1 MCQYVVSG
9 AFQRQPHIDTRGA
22 FARSGVAEGHGWNDV
37 KWKMDRALA
46 DHPIERISFLRCLWL
61 VTVVVLPPLLENGN
75 PAHLSLPWQSLSI
88 PNLWQAQDAES
99 VNCSWNKPSLD
110 TYPPNPSGQ
119 DQKERIFLGEKLSSP
134 ISMLTKLITPKQL
147 ASIDKP
153 SLAIGFWTFSAC
165 YAKELR
171 LSSELIQGESLK
183 KHSSQFAWTGFIPF
197 KILFFSYSDSYTT
210 IYYIYF
216 FNYECIYTYF
226 RSWCHLNLKIW
237 AITTSLK
244 LVPRSFPTWR
254 WHPLVCSHPPPQVRF
269 AKLTPIDPSISP
281 CDHSKN
287 IGIHHTSLSWDLSG
301 LDFSLWTTPQKK
313 TLYKLQCTFRSWH
326 MSMIFPRKAVQILL
340 AKEIA
345 GFQDVSVDIPWPK
358 KQQRQRGQVANCLG
372 KYLGQ
377 GAR

>member
-1 MCQYVVSG
+1 MRLKGSLFRCACDWSRWWFCHHYLRTVTQ
-9 AFQRQPHIDTRGA
+9 HICHFRGNHCP
-22 FARSGVAEGHGWNDV
+22 SQ
-37 KWKMDRALA
+37 
-46 DHPIERISFLRCLWL
+46 
-61 VTVVVLPPLLENGN
+61 T
-75 PAHLSLPWQSLSI
+75 
-88 PNLWQAQDAES
+88 LWQAQDAES
-99 VNCSWNKPSLD
+99 VNCSWNKPALD

-119 DQKERIFLGEKLSSP
+119 DQKERILLGEKMSSP
-134 ISMLTKLITPKQL
+134 ISMLTKLLTPKQL
-147 ASIDKP
+147 ASFDKP
-153 SLAIGFWTFSAC
+153 SLAIGYFEHSQPAMQRNWGCLQNWFRVNRW
-165 YAKELR
+165 KNIPPNLLEEDGFHLR
-171 LSSELIQGESLK
+171 
-183 KHSSQFAWTGFIPF
+183 
-197 KILFFSYSDSYTT
+197 FFFFPYSDSYTT

-226 RSWCHLNLKIW
+226 RSWRHLNLKIW
-237 AITTSLK
+237 ASTTSLK

-269 AKLTPIDPSISP
+269 AKLTPIDPSISA

-301 LDFSLWTTPQKK
+301 LDFSLCTNPQKK

-358 KQQRQRGQVANCLG
+358 KQQRQRWQVANCLG